1 MAQNAELLELLNR
14 GIGFL
19 EYICEKASC
28 AEMRQCQTTGEST
41 DASRMT
47 SNYLRAQSALWS
59 THAKQVILET
69 LVTKGNLAS
78 IQYQGIFSEK
88 DKRRSEL
95 LAAIF
100 YQSFCKNDEV
110 LYNAF
115 SDQDENCDKLFR
127 LLPSFRNELADEAVK
142 KGLEGIFAIG
152 LYEKKFQK
160 AIGEIPGE
168 LQAIYDFILPVNK
181 QFEPI
186 LPSAS
191 AQRAESAKTVNV
203 LSEKAKEFFKWA
215 KASGLSTSDNE
226 SENKTVAIVKYCWN
240 LAELHKRECAL
251 NVHKYLTKRA
261 EISKETNAKKR
272 DLDEKLLEGFLSCK
286 FPKHAKINH
295 DYAELKA
302 EAAAEKNADEATKKS
317 KE

>member
-19 EYICEKASC
+19 EYLCEKACC
-28 AEMRQCQTTGEST
+28 AEMRQCQTTGEAT

-59 THAKQVILET
+59 THTKQVILET
-69 LVTKGNLAS
+69 VVTKGNLAS

-100 YQSFCKNDEV
+100 YQSLCKSDEV

-115 SDQDENCDKLFR
+115 SEQDENCDKLFK
-127 LLPSFRNELADEAVK
+127 LLPSFRNELTEEAVK
-142 KGLEGIFAIG
+142 KGLEGIYE
-152 LYEKKFQK
+152 YEKKFK
-160 AIGEIPGE
+160 DAIGEIPGE
-168 LQAIYDFILPVNK
+168 LQAIYDVMLPINK
-181 QFEPI
+181 QYEPI

-191 AQRAESAKTVNV
+191 AQRAESAETVNV

-215 KASGLSTSDNE
+215 KTSGLSTSDNE

-261 EISKETNAKKR
+261 EISKETNGKKR
-272 DLDEKLLEGFLSCK
+272 DHDEKLLEGFLSCK
-286 FPKHAKINH
+286 FPKHAAINH

-302 EAAAEKNADEATKKS
+302 KAGAEKNADEATKK
-317 KE
+317 

>member
-19 EYICEKASC
+19 EYLCEKACC
-28 AEMRQCQTTGEST
+28 AEMRQCQTTGEAT

-59 THAKQVILET
+59 THTKQVILET
-69 LVTKGNLAS
+69 VVTKGNLAS

-100 YQSFCKNDEV
+100 YQSLCKNDEV

-115 SDQDENCDKLFR
+115 SEQDESCDKLFK
-127 LLPSFRNELADEAVK
+127 LLPSFRNELTEEAVK
-142 KGLEGIFAIG
+142 KGLEGIYE
-152 LYEKKFQK
+152 YEKKFK
-160 AIGEIPGE
+160 NAIGEIPGE

-191 AQRAESAKTVNV
+191 AQRAESAKTVNA
-203 LSEKAKEFFKWA
+203 LSKKAKDFFKWA
-215 KASGLSTSDNE
+215 KTSGLSTSDNE

-240 LAELHKRECAL
+240 LAELHKREYAL
-251 NVHKYLTKRA
+251 NVHKYLVKRA
-261 EISKETNAKKR
+261 EIPKETNAKKR

-302 EAAAEKNADEATKKS
+302 EAAAKKNADEATKKS